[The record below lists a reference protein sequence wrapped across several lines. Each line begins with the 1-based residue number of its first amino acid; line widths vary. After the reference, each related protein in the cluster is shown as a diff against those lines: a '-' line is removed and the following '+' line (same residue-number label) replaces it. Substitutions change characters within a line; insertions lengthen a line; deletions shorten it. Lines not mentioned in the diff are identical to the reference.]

1 MQATIILIILALVGA
16 VTCYGC
22 YAYAKATDSWDNSP
36 LFLGF
41 CAGFL
46 LAIFFGV
53 GSIFQYDNDRT
64 TQLIEER
71 YNVKVVDVGDPTTYE
86 RNGQTCTAD
95 VAEEG
100 PSYILVDEEC
110 GIPNEI
116 PRSELGD

>member
-1 MQATIILIILALVGA
+1 MQTTIVFVILALFGA
-16 VTCYGC
+16 GLAIGC
-22 YAYAKATDSWDNSP
+22 QSYTKATDSWDNTL
-36 LFLGF
+36 LFIGF
-41 CAGFL
+41 CAGVV
-46 LAIFFGV
+46 LAVFFGF

-86 RNGQTCTAD
+86 RNGKTCTAD

-116 PRSELGD
+116 SRSELGD